1 MKYLLIP
8 LLVVSGNV
16 FAKSCPLEILT
27 NLPES
32 IYANGAEYDI
42 FSSKT
47 KIKQA
52 KSKICI
58 EKTNIGLAAH
68 KFESTGVSVT
78 IKGSLLGTELYTAW
92 IHNPTVKIEVNA
104 VTHIAKALCP
114 NYCGYYEYQA
124 LINNPNVIAA
134 AKKYDEAILPN
145 PEVVQNRDAYFAI
158 KNKVLDPIRYL
169 ELDISKFDKPSPYFA
184 EPDIDDFIDPYSGSA
199 KYFYSKSHYS
209 TLFRERFFE
218 LRNKSDV
225 ISALSNTKK
234 RALLKPLEK
243 EAKAILYPEKWQ
255 DLPKQISAINKKL
268 EQTGEEAAIEIAKVF
283 NQAYKEVNKDYN
295 AFYNSNSTQ
304 FSPLTDP
311 KLNFED
317 IVANWSR
324 YAYYYA
330 KKPEKFS
337 QLFSENYKR
346 VYARNLN
353 QDRQRDRSLSGL
365 IALADRVGIIS
376 PENGYNKVKYEY
388 NLVNAVKEGNTY
400 SFEDAFER
408 IIFVYEKGTWRLD
421 DVIKATTQGAKLPK

>member
-8 LLVVSGNV
+8 LLVSGGNA
-16 FAKSCPLEILT
+16 FAKDCPLELST

-32 IYANGAEYDI
+32 IYSNGAEYDI
-42 FSSKT
+42 YSSKT
-47 KIKQA
+47 KITQA
-52 KSKICI
+52 KSKMCI

-68 KFESTGVSVT
+68 KFESTGVSVM
-78 IKGSLLGTELYTAW
+78 IKGSLLGTELYSAW
-92 IHNPTVKIEVNA
+92 IHNPTEKIEVNA

-114 NYCGYYEYQA
+114 NFCGYYEYQA
-124 LINNPNVIAA
+124 LINNPKVITA
-134 AKKYDEAILPN
+134 AKMYDKAILSK
-145 PEVVQNRDAYFAI
+145 PEIVQDRDAYFAI
-158 KNKVLDPIRYL
+158 KNKILEPIHYLD
-169 ELDISKFDKPSPYFA
+169 LDIKKFDKPSPDFA
-184 EPDIDDFIDPYSGSA
+184 ELDIDDFVDPYSGA
-199 KYFYSKSHYS
+199 ANYFYSERHYS

-218 LRNKSDV
+218 LRDQSDV
-225 ISALSNTKK
+225 ISALSNKEK

-255 DLPKQISAINKKL
+255 DLPKQISVINKKL
-268 EQTGEEAAIEIAKVF
+268 EQTGEESATAIAKIF
-283 NQAYKEVNKDYN
+283 NQAYAEVNKVYS
-295 AFYNSNSTQ
+295 AFYNNKSTQ

-346 VYARNLN
+346 IYARNLY

-365 IALADRVGIIS
+365 IALDDRVGITN
-376 PENGYNKVKYEY
+376 PEKGYNKVKYEY
-388 NLVNAVKEGNTY
+388 SLVNAHKEGNTY
-400 SFEDAFER
+400 TFEDAFER
-408 IIFVYEKGTWRLD
+408 IVFVFEKGTWRLD
-421 DVIKATTQGAKLPK
+421 DVIKATTQGTKLPK